1 MRTEIG
7 SRNRKKSIIEKSLP
21 TKMKKINLQML
32 QVHMKEVD
40 IRLKESIIR
49 ERESEARLIAA
60 KASIMGRLGEGPLLS
75 KGILYQN
82 AT

>member
-1 MRTEIG
+1 
-7 SRNRKKSIIEKSLP
+7 
-21 TKMKKINLQML
+21 ML

-60 KASIMGRLGEGPLLS
+60 KASIMGIDLEKVPSYLKAYYIRMQHDIMRRRGFEGGPS
-75 KGILYQN
+75 D
-82 AT
+82 AR